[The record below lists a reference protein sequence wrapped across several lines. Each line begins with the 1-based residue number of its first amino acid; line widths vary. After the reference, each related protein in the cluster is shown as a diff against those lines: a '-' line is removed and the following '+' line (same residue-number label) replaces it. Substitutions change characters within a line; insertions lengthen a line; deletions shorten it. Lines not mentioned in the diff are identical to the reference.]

1 MMIPKVSRP
10 SPKPKRTTRSR
21 LGATPSMLDATEAVH
36 REVRMVAIKDIVIP
50 PHREPDPATVH
61 QLAASIAEVDLLNP
75 IILTPEG
82 ELVTGRNRIAAFVEL
97 GRTHI
102 PARTA
107 TWGMLE
113 RELAEID
120 ENIVRRRFS
129 VLERGRLLARK
140 KELYEAVHP
149 EARQHARGGHAK
161 AAAEAATEI
170 ISVAPAFASDA
181 ADKLGTSERSVREE
195 IRIATELAPRA
206 AKLLC
211 GTPLEDEKVLLMQL
225 TRLPREQQVSV
236 TQLLVDGRT
245 KSVKSAVAM
254 LEGDARATERKNLRS
269 RKGGESTARM
279 REITGSLHE
288 VGKRWGRLVHDLDPA
303 LAQEAQEIG
312 IALEKIEERIRA
324 LVRSVAEPAA
334 EPSGHGEA
342 QTCRDEHAPT
352 TPLHDLSRRILA
364 AKNRFSERH
373 GGLLDGSLTLADYMA
388 ARRGDPESVRATKA
402 LLASDL
408 FTLVREVNS
417 FSIEVP
423 GTRPGPTLGHVNGSG
438 SAAPAPAGPSRTLPP
453 LGSTLTP
460 LPPANATSAPAPS
473 KVVLHNPME
482 EEIEA
487 VVVQII
493 EGYRSGVLR
502 LPFQGRAE
510 IWRKNWPAHV
520 REAASEK
527 FFAMLDALHASVRA
541 APQSASNTT
550 ALSAAPA
557 EAELSPLS
565 AQTAQPQKAI
575 FARPDASNS
584 LDPTTPRMGDL
595 ARAAALVLAA
605 PGSSHALT
613 IAARLVRADTDP
625 REERRSARPNLS
637 QPRTQLTTRAASA

>member
-1 MMIPKVSRP
+1 MVPKVSKP
-10 SPKPKRTTRSR
+10 NPKPKRTTTSR
-21 LGATPSMLDATEAVH
+21 LDAPPSMLDATGAVH
-36 REVRMVAIKDIVIP
+36 REVHLVAIKDIVIP
-50 PHREPDPATVH
+50 PHREPDLATVH

-107 TWGMLE
+107 TWEMLE

-129 VLERGRLLARK
+129 VLERGRLLARRK
-140 KELYEAVHP
+140 KLYEAVHP
-149 EARQHARGGHAK
+149 EARQHTRGGHAK
-161 AAAEAATEI
+161 AAAAAATET
-170 ISVAPAFASDA
+170 ISVAPAFASDV

-206 AKLLC
+206 ARLLS

-225 TRLPREQQVSV
+225 TRLPREQQVPV
-236 TQLLVDGRT
+236 ARLLVDGRT

-254 LEGDARATERKNLRS
+254 LEGGAGRTEKKNLPRRRS
-269 RKGGESTARM
+269 GEITARM
-279 REITGSLHE
+279 HEVTDSLHE
-288 VGKRWGRLVHDLDPA
+288 VGKQWDRLVHDVAPA

-312 IALEKIEERIRA
+312 VALKKIEQRIGT
-324 LVRSVAEPAA
+324 LVRLVAEAA
-334 EPSGHGEA
+334 AKPSGHGEA
-342 QTCRDEHAPT
+342 QTCRDEHGPT
-352 TPLHDLSRRILA
+352 MTAHDLFRRILD
-364 AKNRFSERH
+364 AKNRFAERH
-373 GGLLDGSLTLADYMA
+373 GGLLDGSSTFADYMEE
-388 ARRGDPESVRATKA
+388 RRGDPERVRAA
-402 LLASDL
+402 MSLLASDL
-408 FTLVREVNS
+408 FTLVREVSS

-423 GTRPGPTLGHVNGSG
+423 GTRPGPTLGHANGSG

-460 LPPANATSAPAPS
+460 LPPANATSAPAPP
-473 KVVLHNPME
+473 KVVLHNPTE

-493 EGYRSGVLR
+493 EGYRSGALR

-520 REAASEK
+520 KEAASKK

-541 APQSASNTT
+541 APQSASNATV
-550 ALSAAPA
+550 LSAAPA
-557 EAELSPLS
+557 EAELLPLS

-575 FARPDASNS
+575 FARPDASTS